1 MDMVHANTDVSAS
14 DPVAAA
20 RLLAP
25 VLADRAREAEDL
37 RQLPEATI
45 DDLRRLGLF
54 DLLVPKD
61 LGGRQLDIPTV
72 MHMTRELSK
81 GCTSTGWVAGFL
93 TVHGWIMSLLDE
105 AGRRALFADGPTV
118 LAPAPLAPA
127 GTTTRAPGGYR
138 LSGRWSWASGV
149 MHADWVMVGAILD
162 GHPLGLGLM
171 AVPRSEVE
179 VVDVWHTD
187 GMRGT
192 GSNDVVAEDV
202 FVPDHLVLPFFSMLN
217 ADTAGAR
224 DLDDPLYRWPMVPV
238 LAFVASA
245 PALGTAE
252 GLVERFAA
260 RITERVMA
268 YSGDKQQDRPAA
280 RMRLAQATAIVASA
294 RALYD
299 TTLAELDEMMHT
311 EGTLT
316 VERRGFARLVA
327 AHVVHESRR
336 AVNLVVEAS
345 GGSVH
350 FLDSPF
356 QRAQRDLNTLSGH
369 VIFDYDATTELYGS
383 LAVGLEVP
391 ITSLH

>member
-1 MDMVHANTDVSAS
+1 
-14 DPVAAA
+14 
-20 RLLAP
+20 
-25 VLADRAREAEDL
+25 
-37 RQLPEATI
+37 
-45 DDLRRLGLF
+45 
-54 DLLVPKD
+54 
-61 LGGRQLDIPTV
+61 
-72 MHMTRELSK
+72 
-81 GCTSTGWVAGFL
+81 
-93 TVHGWIMSLLDE
+93 
-105 AGRRALFADGPTV
+105 
-118 LAPAPLAPA
+118 
-127 GTTTRAPGGYR
+127 
-138 LSGRWSWASGV
+138 